1 MDEDHHETKGQAI
14 IADLMER
21 AWQYSIVESAW
32 LMCGP
37 PGNTALRLVDGREW
51 EVVRPLLVD
60 WLDAR
65 IKVVERATA
74 LRRCTE
80 AFKELCRSSDY
91 GTDAHNQLIEVA
103 LADQARAKR
112 SLYHANRDERYIAQ
126 QLEDLGVHVAI

>member
-1 MDEDHHETKGQAI
+1 MDEDHHETDGKAI
-14 IADLMER
+14 IAELMER
-21 AWQYSIVESAW
+21 ALQYSVVESAW
-32 LMCGP
+32 LMCGQ

-60 WLDAR
+60 WVDAR